1 MVIDICRIGP
11 EVFGIVGQYPQRHQ
25 GATTRTWA
33 RDRQLCDA
41 VKPQWSMIEP
51 LAGKYQILE
60 HPLNYFQLASS
71 EGRPEDG

>member
-1 MVIDICRIGP
+1 
-11 EVFGIVGQYPQRHQ
+11 
-25 GATTRTWA
+25 
-33 RDRQLCDA
+33 
-41 VKPQWSMIEP
+41 MIEP